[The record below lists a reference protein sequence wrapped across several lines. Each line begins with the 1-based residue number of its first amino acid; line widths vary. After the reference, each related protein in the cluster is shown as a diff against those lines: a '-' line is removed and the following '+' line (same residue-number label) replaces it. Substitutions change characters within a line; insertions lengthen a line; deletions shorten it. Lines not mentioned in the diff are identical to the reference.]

1 MSLRV
6 FVLWL
11 EILGNQLLIGIFSFI
26 KAGALPARTEDT
38 KNDCHQA
45 LLCRCRLFKP
55 SAPSSLSPQSLCCS
69 VFRLKERR
77 AFDEERRQTK
87 RAGTAAT
94 LASQRTIPCSQRRST
109 RRDSILVLLLY
120 LAVFVG
126 VIVVVVVVGGEEE
139 AEGEQEEAE
148 EEQGSDW
155 DGRDDSE
162 PNDDRIFSEEEYK
175 ANLKRLGY

>member
-94 LASQRTIPCSQRRST
+94 LASQRTIPCSQRST